1 MADAIRIQDLQ
12 KRFRIGF
19 IPKTRPILKGITFA
33 VREGEIFGYLGPN
46 GAGKTTTIKCLLGL
60 IHPDAGTIEI
70 FGRPHHVPR
79 SREALGFLPENP
91 YFYDYLT
98 AREFLAFTADL
109 FGLGRREKEERIA
122 RLLALVGLERAADL
136 PLRKYSR
143 GMLQRAG
150 LAQALGFLPE
160 NPYFYDYLTGREFL
174 AFTADLFGLGRE
186 EKAERIARLLKLVGL
201 ERAADLSLRK
211 YSRGMLQRAGLAQ
224 ALINDPKLVVL
235 DEPLGG
241 MDPIGRKEIRDIIV
255 RFKDEGKTVFFTSHI
270 LQDIEMIC
278 DRVAIIVGG
287 RIVKEGGL
295 RDLVSEKVLFTE
307 VTLSGLPP
315 QAFEGWGECVS
326 AQGDRVL
333 LKVYDEARVDEVVG
347 LIHDRKGRLISLS
360 PRTET
365 LEDIFVDTVTRT

>member
-1 MADAIRIQDLQ
+1 MADAIRIRDLR
-12 KRFRIGF
+12 KNFRLGF
-19 IPKTRPILKGITFA
+19 IPKTRPVLKGITFS

-60 IHPDAGTIEI
+60 IRPDAGTVDI
-70 FGRPHHVPR
+70 FGRSSLSPR
-79 SREALGFLPENP
+79 SRETLGFLPENP

-109 FGLGRREKEERIA
+109 FGLARRDKAERIA
-122 RLLALVGLERAADL
+122 RLLKLVGLERAADL

-150 LAQALGFLPE
+150 LAQAL
-160 NPYFYDYLTGREFL
+160 
-174 AFTADLFGLGRE
+174 
-186 EKAERIARLLKLVGL
+186 
-201 ERAADLSLRK
+201 
-211 YSRGMLQRAGLAQ
+211 
-224 ALINDPKLVVL
+224 INDPKLVIL

-241 MDPIGRKEIRDIIV
+241 MDPLGRKEIRDIIV

-287 RIVKEGGL
+287 RIVKEGAL

-307 VTLSGLPP
+307 VTVSGIAAEAFGGLGESLS
-315 QAFEGWGECVS
+315 V
-326 AQGDRVL
+326 QGDRVL
-333 LKVYDEARVDEVVG
+333 LKVFEEAKVDEVLDLVR
-347 LIHDRKGRLISLS
+347 DRRGRLVSLS

-365 LEDIFVDTVTRT
+365 LEDIFVETVTRT

>member
-1 MADAIRIQDLQ
+1 VAEAIRIRDLR
-12 KRFRIGF
+12 KRFRLGF
-19 IPKTRPILKGITFA
+19 IPKTREILKGITFS

-60 IHPDAGTIEI
+60 IRPDAGTVEI
-70 FGRPHHVPR
+70 FGRSHLSPR
-79 SREALGFLPENP
+79 SREPLGFLPENP
-91 YFYDYLT
+91 YFYDYLS

-109 FGLGRREKEERIA
+109 FGLERREKEGRIA
-122 RLLALVGLERAADL
+122 RLLKLVGLERAADL

-150 LAQALGFLPE
+150 LAQ
-160 NPYFYDYLTGREFL
+160 
-174 AFTADLFGLGRE
+174 
-186 EKAERIARLLKLVGL
+186 
-201 ERAADLSLRK
+201 S
-211 YSRGMLQRAGLAQ
+211 
-224 ALINDPKLVVL
+224 LINDPKLVIL

-241 MDPIGRKEIRDIIV
+241 MDPLGRKEIRDIIV

-287 RIVKEGGL
+287 RIVKEGDL
-295 RDLVSEKVLFTE
+295 ADLVSERVLFTE
-307 VTLSGLPP
+307 ATVAGLPP
-315 QAFEGWGECVS
+315 EAFAGLGESVS

-333 LKVYDEARVDEVVG
+333 LRVFDESKVDEVLDLVRG
-347 LIHDRKGRLISLS
+347 AKGRLLSLS

-365 LEDIFVDTVTRT
+365 LEDIFVETVTRT

>member
-1 MADAIRIQDLQ
+1 MADAIRIDDLR
-12 KRFRIGF
+12 KRFRLGF
-19 IPKTRPILKGITFA
+19 IPKSRQILKGITFS

-60 IHPDAGTIEI
+60 IRPDAGTIEI
-70 FGRPHHVPR
+70 FGRSHSLPR
-79 SREALGFLPENP
+79 SRQPLGFLPENP

-109 FGLGRREKEERIA
+109 FGIGRGEREDRIG
-122 RLLALVGLERAADL
+122 RLLNIVGLERSADL
-136 PLRKYSR
+136 
-143 GMLQRAG
+143 Q
-150 LAQALGFLPE
+150 
-160 NPYFYDYLTGREFL
+160 
-174 AFTADLFGLGRE
+174 
-186 EKAERIARLLKLVGL
+186 
-201 ERAADLSLRK
+201 LRK

-224 ALINDPKLVVL
+224 ALINDPKLVIL

-307 VTLSGLPP
+307 VTVSGIPP
-315 QAFEGWGECVS
+315 QAFEGLGESVS
-326 AQGDRVL
+326 TRGDRVL
-333 LKVYDEARVDEVVG
+333 LKVFDEAKVDEVVG
-347 LIHDRKGRLISLS
+347 LVHDRKGRLISLS

-365 LEDIFVDTVTRT
+365 LEDIFVETVTRT

>member
-1 MADAIRIQDLQ
+1 MADAIRIENLQ
-12 KRFRIGF
+12 KRFRLGF
-19 IPKTRPILKGITFA
+19 IPKSRPVLKGITFS
-33 VREGEIFGYLGPN
+33 VREGETFGYLGPN
-46 GAGKTTTIKCLLGL
+46 GAGKTTTIKCLLGF
-60 IHPDAGTIEI
+60 IRPDAGTIEI
-70 FGRPHHVPR
+70 FGRPHTLPR
-79 SREALGFLPENP
+79 SRQALGFLPENP

-109 FGLGRREKEERIA
+109 FGLGREEKE
-122 RLLALVGLERAADL
+122 
-136 PLRKYSR
+136 
-143 GMLQRAG
+143 
-150 LAQALGFLPE
+150 
-160 NPYFYDYLTGREFL
+160 
-174 AFTADLFGLGRE
+174 
-186 EKAERIARLLKLVGL
+186 ERIARLLKLVGL
-201 ERAADLSLRK
+201 ERAADLPLRK

-241 MDPIGRKEIRDIIV
+241 MDPLGRKEIRDIIV
-255 RFKDEGKTVFFTSHI
+255 RFRDEGKTVFFTSHI

-307 VTLSGLPP
+307 VTVAGLPP
-315 QAFEGWGECVS
+315 QTFAGLGESVS

-333 LKVYDEARVDEVVG
+333 LKIYDEARVDEVVG
-347 LIHDRKGRLISLS
+347 LIHDRKGRLVSLS

>member
-1 MADAIRIQDLQ
+1 MADAIRIRDLR
-12 KRFRIGF
+12 KKFRLGF
-19 IPKTRPILKGITFA
+19 IPKTRPILRGITFS

-46 GAGKTTTIKCLLGL
+46 GAGKTTTIKCLLDL
-60 IHPDAGTIEI
+60 IRPDAGTVDI
-70 FGRPHHVPR
+70 FGRSSLSPR
-79 SREALGFLPENP
+79 SRETLGFLPENP

-109 FGLGRREKEERIA
+109 FGLARRDKAERIA
-122 RLLALVGLERAADL
+122 RLLKLVGLERAADL

-150 LAQALGFLPE
+150 LAQAL
-160 NPYFYDYLTGREFL
+160 
-174 AFTADLFGLGRE
+174 
-186 EKAERIARLLKLVGL
+186 
-201 ERAADLSLRK
+201 
-211 YSRGMLQRAGLAQ
+211 
-224 ALINDPKLVVL
+224 INDPKLVIL

-241 MDPIGRKEIRDIIV
+241 MDPLGRKEIRDIIV

-287 RIVKEGGL
+287 RIVREGTL

-307 VTLSGLPP
+307 VTVSGIAAEAFGGLGESLS
-315 QAFEGWGECVS
+315 V
-326 AQGDRVL
+326 QGDRVL
-333 LKVYDEARVDEVVG
+333 LKVFEEAKVDEVLDLVR
-347 LIHDRKGRLISLS
+347 DRRGRLVSLS

-365 LEDIFVDTVTRT
+365 LEDIFVETVTRT

>member
-1 MADAIRIQDLQ
+1 MADAIRIQDLR
-12 KRFRIGF
+12 KDFRLGF
-19 IPKTRPILKGITFA
+19 IPRTHKILKGITFA

-60 IHPDAGTIEI
+60 IRPDAGTIEI
-70 FGRPHHVPR
+70 LGRSHLSPR
-79 SREALGFLPENP
+79 SREPLGFLPENP

-98 AREFLAFTADL
+98 AREFLSFTADL
-109 FGLGRREKEERIA
+109 FGIGRPEKNERIA
-122 RLLALVGLERAADL
+122 KLLALVGLERAADL

-150 LAQALGFLPE
+150 LAQAL
-160 NPYFYDYLTGREFL
+160 
-174 AFTADLFGLGRE
+174 
-186 EKAERIARLLKLVGL
+186 
-201 ERAADLSLRK
+201 
-211 YSRGMLQRAGLAQ
+211 
-224 ALINDPKLVVL
+224 INEPKLVIL

-255 RFKDEGKTVFFTSHI
+255 RFKDQGRTVFFTSHI

-287 RIVKEGGL
+287 RIVKEGAL
-295 RDLVSEKVLFTE
+295 RDLVSERVLFTE
-307 VTLSGLPP
+307 AIVAGLAPE
-315 QAFEGWGECVS
+315 AFAGVGESVS

-333 LKVYDEARVDEVVG
+333 LRIFDESKVDEVLDLVRA
-347 LIHDRKGRLISLS
+347 HRGRLLSLS

-365 LEDIFVDTVTRT
+365 LEDIFVETVTRT

>member
-1 MADAIRIQDLQ
+1 MADAIRIENLR
-12 KRFRIGF
+12 KRFRLGF
-19 IPKTRPILKGITFA
+19 IPKSREILKGITFA
-33 VREGEIFGYLGPN
+33 VGEGEIFGYLGPN

-60 IHPDAGTIEI
+60 IHPDAGTITI
-70 FGRPHHVPR
+70 FGRPYSSPR
-79 SREALGFLPENP
+79 SREPLGFLPENP

-109 FGLGRREKEERIA
+109 FGLGRGEKDERIA
-122 RLLALVGLERAADL
+122 RLLKLVGLERAADL

-150 LAQALGFLPE
+150 LAQAL
-160 NPYFYDYLTGREFL
+160 
-174 AFTADLFGLGRE
+174 
-186 EKAERIARLLKLVGL
+186 V
-201 ERAADLSLRK
+201 
-211 YSRGMLQRAGLAQ
+211 
-224 ALINDPKLVVL
+224 NDPRLVVL

-307 VTLSGLPP
+307 VTVAGLPP
-315 QAFEGWGECVS
+315 QTFAGLGESVS
-326 AQGDRVL
+326 ARGDRVL
-333 LKVYDEARVDEVVG
+333 LKIYDEAKVDEVVG
-347 LIHDRKGRLISLS
+347 LVHDRKGRLIALS

-365 LEDIFVDTVTRT
+365 LEDIFVETVTRT

>member
-1 MADAIRIQDLQ
+1 MADAIRIQDLR
-12 KRFRIGF
+12 KDFRLGF
-19 IPKTRPILKGITFA
+19 IPRTHKILKGITFA

-60 IHPDAGTIEI
+60 IRPDAGTIEI
-70 FGRPHHVPR
+70 LGRSHLSPR
-79 SREALGFLPENP
+79 SREPLGFLPENP

-98 AREFLAFTADL
+98 AREFLSFTADL
-109 FGLGRREKEERIA
+109 FGIGRPEKRERIA
-122 RLLALVGLERAADL
+122 KLLALVGLERAADL

-150 LAQALGFLPE
+150 LAQAL
-160 NPYFYDYLTGREFL
+160 
-174 AFTADLFGLGRE
+174 
-186 EKAERIARLLKLVGL
+186 
-201 ERAADLSLRK
+201 
-211 YSRGMLQRAGLAQ
+211 
-224 ALINDPKLVVL
+224 INEPKLVIL

-255 RFKDEGKTVFFTSHI
+255 RFKDQGRTVFFTSHI

-287 RIVKEGGL
+287 RIVKEGAL
-295 RDLVSEKVLFTE
+295 RDLVSERVLFTE
-307 VTLSGLPP
+307 AIVAGLAPE
-315 QAFEGWGECVS
+315 AFAGIGESVS

-333 LKVYDEARVDEVVG
+333 LRIFDESKVDEVLDLVRA
-347 LIHDRKGRLISLS
+347 HRGRLLSLS

-365 LEDIFVDTVTRT
+365 LEDIFVETVTQT